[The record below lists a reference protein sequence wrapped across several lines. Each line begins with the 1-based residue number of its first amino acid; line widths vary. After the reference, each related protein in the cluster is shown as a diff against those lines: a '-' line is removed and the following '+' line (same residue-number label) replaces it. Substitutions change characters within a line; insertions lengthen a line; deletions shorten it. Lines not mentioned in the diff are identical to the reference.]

1 MASNATFIGCESVA
15 IIILKWFYSN
25 ILHDMIQLIHPY
37 QIPHQMA
44 SIASMEFRRCMSND
58 IIFGGKASQLIVTDL
73 WVACLVFIL
82 AGQSPTGQKTRARL
96 WRRLILTL

>member
-1 MASNATFIGCESVA
+1 MASNATFIGCESLA
-15 IIILKWFYSN
+15 IIIILKWFYSN
-25 ILHDMIQLIHPY
+25 ILHDMIQ
-37 QIPHQMA
+37 MA
-44 SIASMEFRRCMSND
+44 SIASMEFWRCMSND